1 MLKKKINS
9 NDASLRIVIVIILA
23 LISTFISFYF
33 QVMLDINVVFSHFFY
48 IPIIVACLWWNYRGI
63 IVPAILSIFLITF
76 SFFLEESPINI
87 NFIENILRSLIFFSV
102 GMIVA
107 FLSKHLAKEEE
118 LKKANDRLSFYRS
131 LFVHDMNNILQGISS
146 SAELYSIYKE
156 RADKLNDL
164 NELIEIIQEQSFKGY
179 NLVSNIRKLSEL
191 EEENYEL
198 EEINLYSILNDAISF
213 IKKGFKD
220 KVIKV
225 KIDPER
231 TECVVKANDLLFD
244 VFQNLLINAVKYN
257 QNEVKEIL
265 IYISELQRN
274 GIDYIKIEFLDNGI
288 GVSDDLKNIIFKKG
302 YKKQKHSKG
311 MGFGLSLVKKILKS
325 YDGKIWVEDKEKG
338 DCSKGSN
345 FILLIPKNNAN
356 EN

>member
-1 MLKKKINS
+1 MLNMKINF
-9 NDASLRIVIVIILA
+9 NDLSLKIVIVAILA
-23 LISTFISFYF
+23 LISIFISFYF
-33 QVMLDINVVFSHFFY
+33 QVILNINIVFSHIFY
-48 IPIIVACLWWNYRGI
+48 IPIILACFWWNYRGI
-63 IVPAILSIFLITF
+63 IVPAILSIFLIIF
-76 SFFLEESPINI
+76 SFFLHGSPLSMNI
-87 NFIENILRSLIFFSV
+87 IENTLRSFIFIVV
-102 GMIVA
+102 GIIVA
-107 FLSKHLAKEEE
+107 FLSKHLAKEED

-198 EEINLYSILNDAISF
+198 EEINLYSILNEAINF

-220 KVIKV
+220 KFIKV
-225 KIDPER
+225 EINPER
-231 TECVVKANDLLFD
+231 SECMVKANDLLFD
-244 VFQNLLINAVKYN
+244 VFQNILINAVKYN
-257 QNEVKEIL
+257 DNQFKEIL
-265 IYISELQRN
+265 IKISELQMN
-274 GIDYIKIEFLDNGI
+274 GTDYIKIEFLDNGI
-288 GVSDDLKNIIFKKG
+288 GISDELKTIIFQKG

-325 YDGKIWVEDKEKG
+325 YNGKIWVENKVKG
-338 DCSKGSN
+338 DYSKGSN
-345 FILLIPKNNAN
+345 FIVLIPKINGCGI
-356 EN
+356 